1 MLQMSK
7 LVRSRE
13 EWRTKAVKRT
23 LENKEL
29 RKALAKQ
36 KNKIAG
42 LKEQLKTSRQVV
54 KATQKKK

>member
-7 LVRSRE
+7 LVHSRE

-29 RKALAKQ
+29 RKALAKHKQ
-36 KNKIAG
+36 KIMD
-42 LKEQLKTSRQVV
+42 LKEQLKASQQVV
-54 KATQKKK
+54 KATKKKK